1 MHKGWRRQQQQQL
14 ESDSRK
20 MKAKAASGKTLL
32 ALCIACFLAG
42 SFFSTWTHTF
52 HQDNNQQIPINFPN
66 HVTKLADEVTSDC
79 DHHDNKPLVVHNY
92 RDIVG
97 NCMSVCVCV
106 S

>member
-1 MHKGWRRQQQQQL
+1 MHKGWQQL

-20 MKAKAASGKTLL
+20 MRGKAASGKTLW

-42 SFFSTWTHTF
+42 SFFKTWTQTF
-52 HQDNNQQIPINFPN
+52 QQNNNQQIPINFPN

-79 DHHDNKPLVVHNY
+79 DHHHDNKPLVVHNY

-97 NCMSVCVCV
+97 NCMCICVCMN
-106 S
+106 